1 MSSNLT
7 VSAIITMEARAVKGG
22 WLAWKAKRGSNA
34 MGIVLPRLRQN
45 NKNGVNAMEDEDI
58 VVETI
63 EKPSRADRWK
73 RSLAAR
79 MRRQVAKFAKAAHSY
94 KEDQEA
100 QARLQAKK
108 LLEKQ
113 KKNRRKQTVD
123 I

>member
-1 MSSNLT
+1 
-7 VSAIITMEARAVKGG
+7 MEARAVKGG